1 MEKYRQ
7 LVQEL
12 YTEPKDEEIL
22 GSFLHAESNGNDLTI
37 AASNITPVPKIKKMP
52 EVQMKDIRRFF
63 NRNKTQ
69 RDKPDETL
77 NEEEMSNETV
87 SYNSGL

>member
-22 GSFLHAESNGNDLTI
+22 GSFLHAEASGNDLTI
-37 AASNITPVPKIKKMP
+37 AASSITPVPKIKKKP
-52 EVQMKDIRRFF
+52 EVQMKDIRKLF
-63 NRNKTQ
+63 NRNQTQ
-69 RDKPDETL
+69 RDKPDQTL
-77 NEEEMSNETV
+77 DEEEMTNETV
-87 SYNSGL
+87 IIVD